1 MKAIDAV
8 YFQEFI
14 NIYKTSQK
22 EQANRGLGLQYF
34 GPEEMQMLIDKI
46 PIIEAE
52 PVRHGRWI
60 EIRDK
65 YNYCIGQKCSEC
77 GRRVRNCGE
86 NYCPSCGAKMDL
98 KE

>member
-34 GPEEMQMLIDKI
+34 GPKEMQMLIDKI

-52 PVRHGRWI
+52 PVRYGRWL
-60 EIRDK
+60 EAEK
-65 YNYCIGQKCSEC
+65 GVFPAYCGKCSEC
-77 GRRVRNCGE
+77 GAVRDKE
-86 NYCPSCGAKMDL
+86 NYCPNCGAKMRL
-98 KE
+98 EK